1 MYAKYAPTIRLT
13 VKTFDAEG
21 RQLTEETKDND
32 IFLYNWAALIAAL
45 LKAAFC
51 ANVPGTYAWKNLV
64 GTARTTVSD
73 RYCGYAYPG
82 GSSANADS
90 ANGGFVQIGGGNNAP
105 LISDYCL
112 QTFIA
117 EATPTPP
124 DIIVNGNL
132 LKIVFSTTFSFPAET
147 TIGETGIR
155 LVSGLSDDIT
165 ATGKYLI
172 TRDIFTPA
180 TVPANG
186 TVSIQHEL
194 WFNGTP

>member
-1 MYAKYAPTIRLT
+1 MKAQHAPTIRLT
-13 VKTFDAEG
+13 VKTFDSTG
-21 RQLTEETKDND
+21 KQLSEETKDND
-32 IFLYNWAALIAAL
+32 IFLYNWAALLAAW

-51 ANVPGTYAWKNLV
+51 CGIPGTYAWKNLA
-64 GTARTTVSD
+64 GTSLQSRVD
-73 RYCGYAYPG
+73 RYCGYAYAG

-90 ANGGFVQIGGGNNAP
+90 ANGGFVQIGGGNAAP

-112 QTFIA
+112 QTYIT

-124 DIIVNGNL
+124 DIIVAGNL
-132 LKIVFSTTFSFPAET
+132 LKIVFSTTFAFNADT
-147 TIGETGIR
+147 VIGETGIR
-155 LVSGLSDDIT
+155 LVSGLSDDLT

-172 TRDIFTPA
+172 TRDIFTPV